1 MSKIKLLPCP
11 FCGREAT
18 TSEKEGIKNIPH
30 GWGWIGCRCCRVFM
44 NYSHGNRGKQLAIEA
59 WNTRKP
65 MERIVE
71 QLEEEIELKVTQYP
85 LHGRYIKKTRAI
97 EIVRKGGAE

>member
-1 MSKIKLLPCP
+1 MSDIKMKPCP
-11 FCGREAT
+11 FCSGQAT
-18 TSEKEGIKNIPH
+18 TSEKEGIKNMPY
-30 GWGWIGCRCCRVFM
+30 GWGWVGCQSCRVFI
-44 NYSHGNRGKQLAIEA
+44 NWSHGEYGKRMAVGA

-71 QLEEEIELKVTQYP
+71 RLGKLKGTPSELQYRH
-85 LHGRYIKKTRAI
+85 LVIDEAI